1 MYRVPSRRSKRLKPV
16 KPNLIPILDAVFI
29 FIFFLLT
36 SATFV
41 KIFEISSNV
50 PIVSDQPPPK
60 SRQKPLALTLRINKS
75 GFTLLTGIG
84 GRHHATI
91 KKLEGGEYNLE
102 GLHQT
107 LVALKGRHLNER
119 TIILEPRVDLPY
131 QKLVEIMDAV
141 RMLRRTDPAFYNKDK
156 DGVDV
161 KVKSLFSEMAFGNIQ
176 S

>member
-1 MYRVPSRRSKRLKPV
+1 VYRVPSRRSKRLKPV

-50 PIVSDQPPPK
+50 PIVSDQPPPRSK
-60 SRQKPLALTLRINKS
+60 QKPLALTLRINKS
-75 GFTLLTGIG
+75 GFKLLTGVE
-84 GRHHATI
+84 GRLHANI
-91 KKLEGGEYNLE
+91 KKLKSGEYDLE
-102 GLHQT
+102 RLHQK
-107 LVALKGRHLNER
+107 LVVLKGKNLSER
-119 TIILEPRVDLPY
+119 SVILEPRVDLPY
-131 QKLVEIMDAV
+131 EKLVEIMDAV
-141 RMLRRTDPAFYNKDK
+141 RMLRRTDPAFYRKDK

-161 KVKSLFSEMAFGNIQ
+161 KVKMLFSEMAFGNIQ